1 MEKVSCKPV
10 EMCEKT
16 SKSDLQSDPGA
27 ATDWNV
33 DLCSHLDKIMIF
45 KQHSYTTRLD
55 IRGYQPGHALS
66 ASSLRFEVDET
77 SLVMTFNVY
86 PCVPRRT
93 SKRDK
98 S

>member
-45 KQHSYTTRLD
+45 KQYSYSTRWNLH
-55 IRGYQPGHALS
+55 IYQPGHALS
-66 ASSLRFEVDET
+66 ASSLRLEADET
-77 SLVMTFNVY
+77 SLELPKN
-86 PCVPRRT
+86 
-93 SKRDK
+93 
-98 S
+98 